1 MKKEFIINNEEML
14 NMEQLDAVAGGASV
28 GAWFKAIGGTL
39 LGVGA
44 AVASIANPA
53 LAGVAI
59 VSLAQGASGII
70 EVSKG

>member
-1 MKKEFIINNEEML
+1 MTNEIKINGAELMTD
-14 NMEQLDAVAGGASV
+14 EQLDDISGGAGIAS
-28 GAWFKAIGGTL
+28 WFKAIGGTL

-59 VSLAQGASGII
+59 VSLASGAKGII
-70 EVSKG
+70 EVATE